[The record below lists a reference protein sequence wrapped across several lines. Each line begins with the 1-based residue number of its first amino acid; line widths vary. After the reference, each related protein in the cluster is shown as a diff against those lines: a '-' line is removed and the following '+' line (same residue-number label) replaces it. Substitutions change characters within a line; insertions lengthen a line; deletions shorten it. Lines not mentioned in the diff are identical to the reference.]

1 MYPVVAYIVAVGG
14 DISKEGSTS
23 APAFILMAVLVLAA
37 VLYSGN
43 GWRTAK
49 PARAL
54 QLPYLSEALV
64 LLPLDDWSSV
74 TKKGLTVALQL
85 KGQLRVVHA
94 HADVAPEELAEIWQ
108 RNVVT
113 PLTSAGT
120 EVPELVHL
128 RSADTRVL
136 SPMAHYVLKVERDE
150 PDRQIVVVIPQLAVR
165 HWWQKPL
172 HNYRCLLLK
181 WTLYARGSQ
190 RIMIID
196 VPWFL

>member
-1 MYPVVAYIVAVGG
+1 MYLFVACIVVGG
-14 DISKEGSTS
+14 DIGKGGSTS
-23 APAFILMAVLVLAA
+23 APAFILMAALVLAF
-37 VLYSGN
+37 VLYSSD

-49 PARAL
+49 PVRAL

-64 LLPLDDWSSV
+64 LLPLDSWSSV

-94 HADVAPEELAEIWQ
+94 HADVAPEEIAEMWQ
-108 RNVVT
+108 RNVVA
-113 PLTSAGT
+113 PLTHAGT
-120 EVPELVHL
+120 EIPELVYL
-128 RSADTRVL
+128 DSAETRAL
-136 SPMAHYVLKVERDE
+136 SPMANYVLKVERDQ

-165 HWWQKPL
+165 HWWQRPL

-181 WTLYARGSQ
+181 SILYARGSQ
-190 RIMIID
+190 RIMIVD